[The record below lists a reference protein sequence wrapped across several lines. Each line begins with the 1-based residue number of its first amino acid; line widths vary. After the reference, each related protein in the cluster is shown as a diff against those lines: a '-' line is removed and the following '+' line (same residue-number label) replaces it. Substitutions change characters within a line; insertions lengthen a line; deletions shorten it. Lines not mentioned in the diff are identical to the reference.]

1 MTFREIIDN
10 GLLEA
15 SNSIRVNDE
24 DQATFFCVEFSKERK
39 QEELVLG
46 FADAMNMFFPID
58 FNISVDGLDLIALNE
73 RGTEYVLSFEKTTS
87 VDPDDFCP

>member
-1 MTFREIIDN
+1 MTFREIIDK

-15 SNSIRVNDE
+15 STSIRVNDE
-24 DQATFFCVEFSKERK
+24 DQATYFGVAFSEERK

-58 FNISVDGLDLIALNE
+58 LNISIDGLDVLALNE
-73 RGTEYVLSFEKTTS
+73 RGTEYVLSFEKTSS